1 MFSQTCCVCTSI
13 LPMPAMVPSAHRAVM
28 PEMKTKRPRAA
39 IEVAWEKCPLGLRIF
54 EEVICVFGIHRS
66 LPLGP
71 MRRGKLAE
79 QTMARR
85 FDDAVAIFV
94 FDQRVMSF
102 EPERTTQS
110 TAP

>member
-1 MFSQTCCVCTSI
+1 
-13 LPMPAMVPSAHRAVM
+13 M
-28 PEMKTKRPRAA
+28 PEMKTKRPRAV

-71 MRRGKLAE
+71 MRRWKLAE

-94 FDQRVMSF
+94 FDLSRSALCHVRSAAWTI
-102 EPERTTQS
+102 EPRGR
-110 TAP
+110 